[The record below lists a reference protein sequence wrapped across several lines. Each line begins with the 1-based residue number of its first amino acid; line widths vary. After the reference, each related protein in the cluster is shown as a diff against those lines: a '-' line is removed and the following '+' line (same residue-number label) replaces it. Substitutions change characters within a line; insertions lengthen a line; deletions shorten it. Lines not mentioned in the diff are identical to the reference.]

1 MTILINVTMS
11 SNELQFSIHLDSLLA
26 MVAGAMIV
34 ITVLL
39 LSILVICLRHLR
51 QSFESSIVIVDGSA
65 NAANY
70 LVNGHVCKI
79 VILQMGHIF
88 VYFHKVHNMQLLS
101 KNNFYASVV

>member
-11 SNELQFSIHLDSLLA
+11 STEVQFSINLDSLLA

-51 QSFESSIVIVDGSA
+51 QSFELSQERQAVP
-65 NAANY
+65 
-70 LVNGHVCKI
+70 GHQTIWSMVM
-79 VILQMGHIF
+79 QMGHLL
-88 VYFHKVHNMQLLS
+88 VYFHKALICEGKNINNMLLFRQ
-101 KNNFYASVV
+101 KTFYASVV